1 MGSAGESRHVCSKR
15 GPCRRCGRAKYE
27 VTMDATRRQRLEA
40 MLADEPGDAFLRYA
54 LAMELA
60 SAGDDQGALV
70 QFDQLL
76 NENPD
81 YVAGYFQQGQ
91 VLARLER
98 GEEARAVLMRGVAA
112 ARRAGD
118 LHAAEEMAAVLATLP
133 E

>member
-1 MGSAGESRHVCSKR
+1 
-15 GPCRRCGRAKYE
+15 
-27 VTMDATRRQRLEA
+27 MDATRRQRLEA